1 MELTKRK
8 IKKVSNE
15 KTIEVAQIKYDVGD
29 ILKYYVKI
37 GDNYIINY
45 GKIIFIV
52 NQDLYKVNNLNTNEM
67 DKIKSSDIIKKI
79 DDVIFNDNISGIYNL
94 LFTFLF
100 LQTVAFLCYYL
111 YTYYNKDLIII
122 GNIINK
128 NFNVFI
134 KNISAQLI
142 VPSNNFNIFI
152 KNATTQLII
161 YKDKLIKLF

>member
-52 NQDLYKVNNLNTNEM
+52 NHDLYKVINISTNKI
-67 DKIKSSDIIKKI
+67 DKINNGDIIKKI
-79 DDVIFNDNISGIYNL
+79 DEIIFNDNISSIYYL
-94 LFTFLF
+94 LFAFLF
-100 LQTVAFLCYYL
+100 LQTVGFLCYYL
-111 YTYYNKDLIII
+111 YTYHNKDLIII
-122 GNIINK
+122 GNIVISNIIVFVK
-128 NFNVFI
+128 NTFNQFI
-134 KNISAQLI
+134 A
-142 VPSNNFNIFI
+142 
-152 KNATTQLII
+152 
-161 YKDKLIKLF
+161 YKDKLISSI